1 MKVLVGVELER
12 LVLLFPEVMRTL
24 LIALHLNLMFLG
36 GLSLKKKWNRVERD
50 GANPTWPPC
59 PFTAYLS

>member
-1 MKVLVGVELER
+1 VLVGVELER

-50 GANPTWPPC
+50 GANDGDKYQKRMLTK
-59 PFTAYLS
+59 TR